1 MDHSF
6 EPLDHY
12 RLYCGNSISL
22 FVIFHLWVDACWLV
36 LEVSLSLNLFAFQIS
51 FLLGFHFQ
59 LFIHYLIDLQ
69 QLEADST
76 QFTLSVTFILP
87 IKF

>member
-1 MDHSF
+1 VDRY
-6 EPLDHY
+6 LDLLHHY
-12 RLYCGNSISL
+12 CFYFANLVSL

-51 FLLGFHFQ
+51 FLLDFHFQ

-69 QLEADST
+69 QLEADSSE
-76 QFTLSVTFILP
+76 FTLSLTFILP